1 MNTYA
6 LADFGGRFLTT
17 PPWRQHGQTFPG
29 VTAYVEWFR
38 PLNAREVS
46 VTFVHGGGGQGSD
59 FLRTPDER
67 PGWAHAFLQ
76 AGFPVFILDR
86 PGHGRSQ
93 WNDAV
98 LGPALPLPDYETLH
112 PRFVE
117 PAKHALWPE
126 AARHSQWPD
135 HDSRAGDRFMASQ
148 GVMANSLAAAQRHC
162 EAIASELFS
171 LTSDTVLVT
180 HSAGGPCGWA
190 MAAVGGPRVKA
201 IVAVEPQGEPGLAH
215 PQGTFANGL
224 CAAEFSGEYDP
235 YGRPI
240 TFVTGEAT
248 WMRAMNARSVAYLKE
263 QGYDVTHVLLEQ
275 HAISGNGHMLI
286 SEKNSDEIAA
296 LLISHLN
303 QQLDTLRQPSSAR
316 LK

>member
-1 MNTYA
+1 MSIYK

-17 PPWRQHGQTFPG
+17 QTEQHRGRTFPG
-29 VTAYVEWFR
+29 VTAYVEWFK
-38 PLNAREVS
+38 PVNAKDVS
-46 VTFVHGGGGQGSD
+46 VTFVHGGGGQGSE
-59 FLRTPDER
+59 FLRTPDGR

-126 AARHSQWPD
+126 AAKHSRWPN
-135 HDSRAGDRFMASQ
+135 HATRAGDRFMASQ
-148 GVMANSLAAAQRHC
+148 GMMATTLAAAQRHC
-162 EAIASELFS
+162 EAIAPELFS
-171 LTSDTVLVT
+171 LTSKTVLLT

-190 MAAVGGPRVKA
+190 MAAVGGPQVVA
-201 IVAVEPQGEPGLAH
+201 IIAVEPQGEPGLVHA
-215 PQGTFANGL
+215 QGTFTNGL
-224 CAAEFSGEYDP
+224 CAADFAGASDP
-235 YGRPI
+235 YRRPI

-248 WMRAMNARSVAYLKE
+248 WMRRSNANSVAYLRSL
-263 QGYDVTHVLLEQ
+263 GYNVTHILLEE
-275 HAISGNGHMLI
+275 HGIFGNGHMLM
-286 SEKNSDEIAA
+286 SETNSDEIAA
-296 LLISHLN
+296 LLIAHVN
-303 QQLDTLRQPSSAR
+303 QHIHVTGTN
-316 LK
+316 